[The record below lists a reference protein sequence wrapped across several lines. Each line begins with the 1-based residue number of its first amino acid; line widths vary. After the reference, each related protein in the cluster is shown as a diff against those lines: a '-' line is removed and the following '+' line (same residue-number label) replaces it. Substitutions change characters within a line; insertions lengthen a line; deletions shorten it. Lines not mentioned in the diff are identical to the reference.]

1 MFAKRLALT
10 ALCALTLAGSAL
22 AQTQGVQKDSI
33 TIGTIQD
40 LSGPISSLGKQVR
53 DGMLM
58 RVDEINA
65 QGGINGRKLVLKVE
79 DSGYDPKRGVL
90 AAQKLVNENKV
101 FAIVGDI
108 GTAVNVATFPVLF
121 KKKIINF
128 LPLSGAREMFDPPHR
143 DLKYGFSLPYFDQ
156 IRSGLPRLAKEK
168 HASKVCVMYQDDD
181 FGQEVLRGTEAGL
194 KTLNLPLVEK
204 TSYKRGDTD
213 FSSQIAR
220 LKASGC
226 DLVVLGT
233 VVRETIGAIATARK
247 IGFSPTFLGS
257 SAAYMD
263 LIHKLGGSAMDGFY
277 ATMFVNQPYADSSSE
292 AVRAGVAKYKQR
304 FNDDP
309 GVFSVYGY
317 EIVDAFAKGAERAGA
332 NLTLAS
338 FTAAMESSP
347 IPSDIFGSDTLT
359 FSATDRQ
366 GSKRARIS
374 QIQNGRWKVVAD
386 YSE

>member
-1 MFAKRLALT
+1 MHIKRFVLAAT
-10 ALCALTLAGSAL
+10 CAVTLAGTAL
-22 AQTQGVQKDSI
+22 AQSQGVQKDSI

-58 RVDEINA
+58 RVDEINRA
-65 QGGINGRKLVLKVE
+65 GGINGRKVVLKIE

-121 KKKIINF
+121 KKNVINF
-128 LPLSGAREMFDPPHR
+128 LPLSGAREMFENPSR
-143 DLKYGFSLPYFDQ
+143 NLKYGFSLPYFDQ
-156 IRSGLPRLAKEK
+156 MRSGVPRLAKEK
-168 HASKVCVMYQDDD
+168 HATKVCVMYQDDD

-194 KTLNLPLVEK
+194 KSIDMPLVEK

-226 DLVVLGT
+226 DFVVLGT

-247 IGFSPTFLGS
+247 LGFSPTFLGS

-263 LIHKLGGSAMDGFY
+263 LIHKLGGSAMDGLY

-292 AVRAGVAKYKQR
+292 AIRNWVAAYKQR
-304 FNDDP
+304 FGDDP

-332 NLTLAS
+332 QLTLAS
-338 FTAAMESSP
+338 FTSAMESSP
-347 IPSDIFGSDTLT
+347 IPSDMFGSDTLT
-359 FSATDRQ
+359 FSAADRQ

-386 YSE
+386 YSD